1 MTIKDTKEKV
11 AFILG
16 AGFSKCADLPVQS
29 EFSSLLTSNEFHN
42 PIDVLITKTIKDF
55 LKDVFGWKVMMDL
68 PNLEDIFTFIDLS
81 AGSGHHLGIKYKPN
95 RLRAL
100 RRMLIYRTFQII
112 DHRFKYSVDIER
124 LLRHYQNDD
133 CSFVVMNWDIVLEK
147 HLQSIN
153 TNRKINYITPSH
165 DWDNHERGNSEE
177 GIKICKMHGSS
188 NWAYCENCKT
198 LFYLLDE
205 KLSLHKKVGLV
216 KSDFRLFDEKFTD
229 KHFDDSIGLSPSEKQ
244 CRICNNSLATHI
256 ATFSYR
262 KSFRTAAYPAIW
274 LEAENILANATKWI
288 FVGYSLPE
296 ADFEIKHLI
305 KSSELRLKHKKIS
318 RDIDVVIYHDT
329 NTKNKFEKF
338 FGVGNVKIFD
348 EGLSNYVSLF
358 KGDIEDATP
367 EHATRIDKNNSVDEV

>member
-1 MTIKDTKEKV
+1 MKTNTPTEKV

-16 AGFSKCADLPVQS
+16 AGFSRCAKLPVQA
-29 EFSSLLTSNEFHN
+29 EFSSLLTSDEFNN
-42 PIDVLITKTIKDF
+42 PIDKLITKVIKDF
-55 LKDVFGWKVMMDL
+55 LKDVFGWKETREI
-68 PNLEDIFTFIDLS
+68 PTLEDIFTFIDLS

-112 DHRFKYSVDIER
+112 DHRYEYSNDIEK
-124 LLRHYQNDD
+124 LLRYYNKDD
-133 CSFVVMNWDIVLEK
+133 SSFVVMNWDIVLEK
-147 HLQSIN
+147 HLQIIN
-153 TNRKINYITPSH
+153 LNKKINYVTTSYE
-165 DWDNHERGNSEE
+165 WNNHEKGNLDE

-229 KHFDDSIGLSPSEKQ
+229 KHFDNSIGINPNEKQ
-244 CRICNNSLATHI
+244 CRICNNSVASHI

-274 LEAENILANATKWI
+274 SEAENILANATKWVFI
-288 FVGYSLPE
+288 GYSLPE
-296 ADFEIKHLI
+296 ADFELKHLI
-305 KSSELRLKHKKIS
+305 KSAELRLKHKKIN
-318 RDIDVVIYHDT
+318 RKIDVVIYQDKIT
-329 NTKNKFEKF
+329 NT
-338 FGVGNVKIFD
+338 
-348 EGLSNYVSLF
+348 
-358 KGDIEDATP
+358 
-367 EHATRIDKNNSVDEV
+367 

>member
-1 MTIKDTKEKV
+1 MGIKNEAEKV

-16 AGFSKCADLPVQS
+16 AGFSKCADLPVQA
-29 EFSSLLTSNEFHN
+29 EFSALLTSTEFSN
-42 PIDVLITKTIKDF
+42 PIDILITKAVKDF
-55 LKDVFGWKVMMDL
+55 LVDVFGWKEGRDI
-68 PNLEDIFTFIDLS
+68 PTLEDIFTFIDLS

-112 DHRFKYSVDIER
+112 DHRFRYSEDIEK
-124 LLRHYQNDD
+124 LLRYYQNAD

-147 HLQSIN
+147 HLQTIN
-153 TNRKINYITPSH
+153 GNRKINYITPSYDWNNH
-165 DWDNHERGNSEE
+165 DRGDSAE
-177 GIKICKMHGSS
+177 GVKICKMHGSS

-229 KHFDDSIGLSPSEKQ
+229 RHFDSSLGIDPIKKQ
-244 CRICNNSLATHI
+244 CKICNNSVASHI

-274 LEAENILANATKWI
+274 FEAENILANATKWVFI
-288 FVGYSLPE
+288 GYSLPE
-296 ADFEIKHLI
+296 ADFELKHLI
-305 KSSELRLKHKKIS
+305 KSAELRLKHKKQEKE
-318 RDIDVVIYHDT
+318 IDVVIYK
-329 NTKNKFEKF
+329 NIATKDKFEKF
-338 FGVGNVKIFD
+338 FGLENIKVFD
-348 EGLSNYVSLF
+348 GGLNYYVSSLRRDVE
-358 KGDIEDATP
+358 GATP
-367 EHATRIDKNNSVDEV
+367 EHATKIK

>member
-1 MTIKDTKEKV
+1 MTKNKV

-16 AGFSKCADLPVQS
+16 AGFSKCADLPVQK
-29 EFSSLLTSNEFHN
+29 EFSTLLTSDEFSN
-42 PIDVLITKTIKDF
+42 PIDLLITNAIKDF
-55 LKDVFGWKVMMDL
+55 LKDVFGWEEKRDI
-68 PNLEDIFTFIDLS
+68 PTLEDIFTFIDLS

-112 DHRFKYSVDIER
+112 DHRFKHSADIDK
-124 LLRHYQNDD
+124 LLRHYKEDD

-147 HLQSIN
+147 HIQTIDYG
-153 TNRKINYITPSH
+153 RKINYITPSY
-165 DWDNHERGNSEE
+165 DWNNHESGNSND

-216 KSDFRLFDEKFTD
+216 KSDFRLFDETFTD
-229 KHFDDSIGLSPSEKQ
+229 KHFDASIGISPNEKQ
-244 CRICNNSLATHI
+244 CRICNNSVASHI

-274 LEAENILANATKWI
+274 FEAENILANATKWI
-288 FVGYSLPE
+288 FIGYSLPE
-296 ADFEIKHLI
+296 ADFELKHLI
-305 KSSELRLKHKKIS
+305 KSAELRLKHKKIN
-318 RDIDVVIYHDT
+318 REIDAVIYQDDI
-329 NTKNKFEKF
+329 TKKKFQNF
-338 FGVGNVKIFD
+338 FGAEKVNIFD
-348 EGLSNYVSLF
+348 NGLSDYVSSL
-358 KGDIEDATP
+358 K
-367 EHATRIDKNNSVDEV
+367 